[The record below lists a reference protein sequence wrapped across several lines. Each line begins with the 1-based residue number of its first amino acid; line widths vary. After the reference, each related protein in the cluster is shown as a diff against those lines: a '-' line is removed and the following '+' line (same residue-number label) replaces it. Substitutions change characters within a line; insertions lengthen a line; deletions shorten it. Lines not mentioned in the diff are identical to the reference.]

1 MTLNWSSLRAD
12 TIADDVFTV
21 LMPSL
26 RLTNVSAR
34 IRELLR
40 RPDVKSIPGDLNKL
54 TKPA

>member
-1 MTLNWSSLRAD
+1 
-12 TIADDVFTV
+12 VFTV

-40 RPDVKSIPGDLNKL
+40 RPDVKSLPGDLNML
-54 TKPA
+54 AKPA